1 MNAQV
6 LELIAV
12 EHADGGLGE
21 ETPSAEDEDND
32 GHCGLCDL
40 TSDTTAWDAVGDELG
55 VVVRLHRSDDLAP
68 EEQQIV
74 REVGT
79 PCLLARFDDADLHPV
94 VLSER
99 LEVFDGDVSR
109 LLREVRL
116 VADQQE
122 WRLPCSAER
131 DEPAPEHI

>member
-1 MNAQV
+1 MTPQV

-12 EHADGGLGE
+12 EHAEGGLGR
-21 ETPSAEDEDND
+21 ETPSAEGSD

-40 TSDTTAWDAVGDELG
+40 TVDASAWEAVGEELG
-55 VVVRLHRSDDLAP
+55 VVVRLRASDELGP

-79 PCLLARFDDADLHPV
+79 PCLLARFDDAALHPV

-109 LLREVRL
+109 LVREVRL
-116 VADQQE
+116 VAEQQD
-122 WRLPCSAER
+122 WRLPSSAASG
-131 DEPAPEHI
+131 EPVPEHI